1 MNKGLQEAVVD
12 MMHNLDFLLELCQT
26 GRRMNLAV
34 ACPYGD
40 DVLGAVCEAHKRGL
54 INGILVGD
62 SEQIKK
68 KAEAHGFDLEGLSF
82 VDEKNDY
89 AATEKA
95 VQMVSSKDADLL
107 MKGFVKTAVLLHA
120 VLNKEWGLRA
130 GSLLSHLFLFEIP
143 LLDRRILGISD
154 GGMNMYPDLNAKVGI
169 IENAVKCY
177 HKIGVSNPLIAALG
191 AVEVVNPDMPA
202 TLDAAALTQMNRRG
216 QIKGCTVDG
225 PFALD
230 NAVSDEAARIKNIDS
245 PVAGKADMLLVPSI
259 EAGNMIGK
267 VLLYM
272 TGGRGAG
279 VILGAKKPIVLTSR
293 FDSMETKLLSIALGA
308 VVASKE

>member
-1 MNKGLQEAVVD
+1 
-12 MMHNLDFLLELCQT
+12 MMHDLDFLLEKCQA
-26 GRRMNLAV
+26 GKRMNLAV

-40 DVLGAVCEAHKRGL
+40 DVLGAVCEAHRRGL
-54 INGILVGD
+54 VNGILIGD

-68 KAEAHGFDLEGLSF
+68 KAQEHHFDIEGLTF
-82 VDEKNDY
+82 VEEKDDY
-89 AATEKA
+89 SATEKA
-95 VQMVSSKDADLL
+95 VQMVSSQEADLL
-107 MKGFVKTAVLLHA
+107 MKGLVKTAVLLRA
-120 VLNKEWGLRA
+120 VLNKEWGLRT

-143 LLDRRILGISD
+143 LLNRRIIGLSD

-169 IENAVKCY
+169 IENAVECY
-177 HKIGVSNPLIAALG
+177 HKIGVDNPLIAALG

-202 TLDAAALTQMNRRG
+202 TLDAAALTLMNSRG
-216 QIKGCTVDG
+216 QIKGCTIDG

-230 NAVSDEAARIKNIDS
+230 NAISEEAAQIKGIES
-245 PVAGKADMLLVPSI
+245 PVAGKADMLLVPTI
-259 EAGNMIGK
+259 ESGNLIGK

-279 VILGAKKPIVLTSR
+279 VILGARKPIVLTSR

>member
-1 MNKGLQEAVVD
+1 
-12 MMHNLDFLLELCQT
+12 MMHDLDFLLEKCQA
-26 GRRMNLAV
+26 GKRMNLAV

-40 DVLGAVCEAHKRGL
+40 DVLGAVCEAHRRGL
-54 INGILVGD
+54 VNGILIGD

-68 KAEAHGFDLEGLSF
+68 KAQEHHFDIEGLTF
-82 VDEKNDY
+82 VEEKDDY
-89 AATEKA
+89 SATEKA
-95 VQMVSSKDADLL
+95 VQMVSSQEADLL
-107 MKGFVKTAVLLHA
+107 MKGLVKTAVLLRA
-120 VLNKEWGLRA
+120 VLNKEWGLRT

-143 LLDRRILGISD
+143 LLNRRIIGLSD

-169 IENAVKCY
+169 IENAVECY
-177 HKIGVSNPLIAALG
+177 HKIGVDNPLIAALG
-191 AVEVVNPDMPA
+191 AVE
-202 TLDAAALTQMNRRG
+202 
-216 QIKGCTVDG
+216 

-230 NAVSDEAARIKNIDS
+230 NAISEEAAQIKGIES
-245 PVAGKADMLLVPSI
+245 PVAGKADMLLVPTI
-259 EAGNMIGK
+259 ESGNLIGK

-279 VILGAKKPIVLTSR
+279 VILGARKPIVLTSR